1 MQFVF
6 VLKRPRH
13 KFSTTTVTHTALHRR
28 LMENITGMF
37 CYSLTSLDS
46 LAQYPDHSLARRNQL
61 AAHQSLAS
69 LSSCSSINS
78 SAQPTLVFFFSQHWI
93 SCTSSWKPIASAK
106 KLRCLHPATD
116 GRRHGSLILLSSA
129 AQGGNGPAHKASQW
143 CSENAA
149 RRRDKN
155 GIRRRW

>member
-1 MQFVF
+1 
-6 VLKRPRH
+6 
-13 KFSTTTVTHTALHRR
+13 
-28 LMENITGMF
+28 MENITGMF

-46 LAQYPDHSLARRNQL
+46 LAQYPDHSLARRNQP

-69 LSSCSSINS
+69 LSACSSINS

-129 AQGGNGPAHKASQW
+129 AHHHCYHCRQTPKALS
-143 CSENAA
+143 SAPPHLVAEDGFPRAA
-149 RRRDKN
+149 EDKRESAAADVSSPGRPRSKAN
-155 GIRRRW
+155 